1 MRAQARRRGSAGLH
15 MGTGPSLPRR
25 ALGVATYGAARYA
38 RACVSSKTRSRCSKQ
53 ERDAVEW
60 MSGRASECLS
70 LFYCT
75 AGSGLVLLFLLLL
88 GGASRNRDRDR
99 DGTVPL
105 PTCISWHQPL
115 SLHLQSASRNAGAD
129 VMDREASKYPHSI
142 GEHHN
147 ITHRIRPSP
156 APAHGAESGRDC
168 GRSRSRSPRPRA
180 TKSMSSASFH
190 RFSA

>member
-53 ERDAVEW
+53 ERDAVEC

-70 LFYCT
+70 WFYSTVLYCT
-75 AGSGLVLLFLLLL
+75 AGSGLDLLFLLL

-129 VMDREASKYPHSI
+129 VMDHEASKYPHSI

-147 ITHRIRPSP
+147 ITYRL
-156 APAHGAESGRDC
+156 
-168 GRSRSRSPRPRA
+168 RPRLHMA
-180 TKSMSSASFH
+180 WNRDGTVVAVAVAVADQEQP
-190 RFSA
+190 RA